1 MFAIRNILCPTDFSE
16 TSKAALQAAESIAR
30 EYHAPLTVL
39 HVAEF
44 PPVVATEGVLWRPL
58 GYDADAVRRE
68 LEEIKPTD
76 PAVAMEHKF
85 ARGFAAEEI
94 LRVATEGKFDLIV
107 IGTHGRTGLGRLIMG
122 SVAEEV
128 IRKAP
133 CPVLSV
139 KTPVA
144 ETSANAVKEL
154 VEAAG

>member
-16 TSKAALQAAESIAR
+16 PSKVALEAAESIAR
-30 EYHAPLTVL
+30 QCHAPLTVL

-44 PPVVATEGVLWRPL
+44 SAVVAAEGVLWQPMD
-58 GYDADAVRRE
+58 YDEDAVRRE
-68 LEEIKPTD
+68 LAEIKPTD
-76 PAVAMEHKF
+76 PAVAMEYAF
-85 ARGFAAEEI
+85 VRGFAAEEI

-122 SVAEEV
+122 SVAEEM

-144 ETSANAVKEL
+144 EPSVNVVKQL
-154 VEAAG
+154 VGTA